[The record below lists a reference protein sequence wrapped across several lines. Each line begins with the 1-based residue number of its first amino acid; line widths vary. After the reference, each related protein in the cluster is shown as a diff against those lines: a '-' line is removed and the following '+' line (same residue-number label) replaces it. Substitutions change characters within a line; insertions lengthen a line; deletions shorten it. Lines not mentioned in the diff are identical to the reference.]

1 LRAKLKSLEQTNLK
15 LKTDK
20 QILERQLLL
29 TSTENTTLRGKNDK
43 LCHDLKQSLAVQDTF
58 LNFFDLTGNQH
69 RNQYAPN
76 NLQSK
81 SVDKIKIFNDY
92 DDTSIKSPP
101 QYQSH
106 HKSDDTDFQFKNEA
120 KLDIV
125 PAFAKCLLADP
136 D

>member
-1 LRAKLKSLEQTNLK
+1 LKSLEESNLK

-29 TSTENTTLRGKNDK
+29 TSTENTILRGRNDK
-43 LCHDLKQSLAVQDTF
+43 LSHELRQSLAAQDTF
-58 LNFFDLTGNQH
+58 LNFFDLTANQH
-69 RNQYAPN
+69 STK
-76 NLQSK
+76 NLPRSK
-81 SVDKIKIFNDY
+81 SGEKIKIFNDY
-92 DDTSIKSPP
+92 DDTNIKSPP

-106 HKSDDTDFQFKNEA
+106 HKSDDIEIQYKNEA

-136 D
+136 G